1 METVLGQKG
10 GQGLKLY
17 GYRYDSYNKKFIE
30 KEISVKESNTQNF
43 RLTANNGITNA
54 STFPKRKLGELSAV
68 VGDYY
73 AFYEK
78 PSREGFITQIKT
90 LMGQTTKTYE
100 LLANAE
106 KVKYMDFIGVVNKL

>member
-30 KEISVKESNTQNF
+30 KEISVKESNTHNF
-43 RLTANNGITNA
+43 RLPTNNGISNA

-68 VGDYY
+68 GDYY

-78 PSREGFITQIKT
+78 PSREDFITQVKT

-100 LLANAE
+100 SLANAE
-106 KVKYMDFIGVVNKL
+106 KVKYMDFIGVVSKL

>member
-1 METVLGQKG
+1 METVLGKKG

-17 GYRYDSYNKKFIE
+17 GYRYDSNNKRFIE
-30 KEISVKESNTQNF
+30 KEISVKESNTHNF
-43 RLTANNGITNA
+43 RLPANNGISNA
-54 STFPKRKLGELSAV
+54 STLPKRRLGELSAV
-68 VGDYY
+68 AGDYY
-73 AFYEK
+73 ALYEK
-78 PSREGFITQIKT
+78 PSRDTFVTQVKT

>member
-1 METVLGQKG
+1 METVLGKKG

-17 GYRYDSYNKKFIE
+17 GYRYDSNNKRFIE
-30 KEISVKESNTQNF
+30 KEISVKESNTNNY
-43 RLTANNGITNA
+43 RLPVNNGISNT
-54 STFPKRKLGELSAV
+54 STFPKRRLGELSAV
-68 VGDYY
+68 AGDYY

-78 PSREGFITQIKT
+78 PSRDAFITQAKT

>member
-1 METVLGQKG
+1 METVLGEKG

-17 GYRYDSYNKKFIE
+17 GYRYDSHNKKFYE
-30 KEISVKESNTQNF
+30 REISVKESNTHNF
-43 RLTANNGITNA
+43 RLPSNNGISNA

-68 VGDYY
+68 VGEYY

-78 PSREGFITQIKT
+78 PSRDTFITQVKT

-100 LLANAE
+100 GLAVAE
-106 KVKYMDFIGVVNKL
+106 RVKYMEFIGVVNKL

>member
-1 METVLGQKG
+1 M
-10 GQGLKLY
+10 KLY
-17 GYRYDSYNKKFIE
+17 GYRYDSNNKRFYE
-30 KEISVKESNTQNF
+30 KEISVKESNTHNF
-43 RLTANNGITNA
+43 RLPTNNGISNA
-54 STFPKRKLGELSAV
+54 STFPKRRLGELSAV

-78 PSREGFITQIKT
+78 PSRDTFITQVKT

>member
-1 METVLGQKG
+1 MGTVLGQKG

-17 GYRYDSYNKKFIE
+17 GYRYDSYNKRFIE
-30 KEISVKESNTQNF
+30 KEISVKESNTHNF
-43 RLTANNGITNA
+43 RLPANNGISNA

-68 VGDYY
+68 VGEYH
-73 AFYEK
+73 AFYDK
-78 PSREGFITQIKT
+78 PSRDTFVTQVKT

-106 KVKYMDFIGVVNKL
+106 KVKYMEFVGVVNKL

>member
-1 METVLGQKG
+1 M
-10 GQGLKLY
+10 KLY
-17 GYRYDSYNKKFIE
+17 GYKYDSNNKRFVE
-30 KEISVKESNTQNF
+30 KEISVKESNTHNF
-43 RLTANNGITNA
+43 RLPANNGISNA

-68 VGDYY
+68 VGEYY

-78 PSREGFITQIKT
+78 PSRDAFITQVKT

-106 KVKYMDFIGVVNKL
+106 KVKYMDFIGVVSKL

>member
-1 METVLGQKG
+1 METVLGEKG

-17 GYRYDSYNKKFIE
+17 GYRYDSHNKRFYE
-30 KEISVKESNTQNF
+30 KEISVKESNTHNF
-43 RLTANNGITNA
+43 RLPANNGITVA
-54 STFPKRKLGELSAV
+54 STFPHRKIGELSSVA
-68 VGDYY
+68 GGYY

-78 PSREGFITQIKT
+78 PSRDDFITQVKT

>member
-1 METVLGQKG
+1 M
-10 GQGLKLY
+10 KLY
-17 GYRYDSYNKKFIE
+17 GYRYDSHNKRFIE
-30 KEISVKESNTQNF
+30 KEISVKESNTHNF
-43 RLTANNGITNA
+43 RLPTNNGITVV

-68 VGDYY
+68 VGEYY

-78 PSREGFITQIKT
+78 PSRDAFITQVKT

>member
-1 METVLGQKG
+1 METVLGKKG

-17 GYRYDSYNKKFIE
+17 GYRYDSNNKSFIE
-30 KEISVKESNTQNF
+30 KEISVKESNTNNY
-43 RLTANNGITNA
+43 RLPVNNGISNA

-68 VGDYY
+68 AGDYY

-78 PSREGFITQIKT
+78 PSRDAFITQVKT

-106 KVKYMDFIGVVNKL
+106 KVKYMDFIGVVNNL